1 MKKRLFLA
9 TGLYLLVMMM
19 TIYAIFFEQS
29 DSTFLLIIQL
39 GLLIHFYFRY
49 RMSFLV
55 PDDQDVPTAPFRL
68 NVLRTGLIVA
78 AIITYVALD
87 TVPLLL
93 ATAVALAIAVPTL
106 VSYLRLRMQED

>member
-1 MKKRLFLA
+1 LKKRLFLA
-9 TGLYLLVMMM
+9 TGLYLLVTIM

-39 GLLIHFYFRY
+39 GLLIHFYFQY
-49 RMSFLV
+49 RVSFLV
-55 PDDQDVPTAPFRL
+55 PDQDVPTAPFRL

-78 AIITYVALD
+78 TIITYVALN

>member
-55 PDDQDVPTAPFRL
+55 PDQDVPTAPFRL
-68 NVLRTGLIVA
+68 NVLRTVLIVA
-78 AIITYVALD
+78 AFVSYIMLD
-87 TVPLLL
+87 SVLLLL
-93 ATAVALAIAVPTL
+93 ATAVALALAIPTL
-106 VSYLRLRMQED
+106 VSYIRLRTQEN

>member
-29 DSTFLLIIQL
+29 DSTFLLVIQL

-55 PDDQDVPTAPFRL
+55 PDQDVPTASFRL

-78 AIITYVALD
+78 AVVSYIMLD
-87 TVPLLL
+87 SVPLLL
-93 ATAVALAIAVPTL
+93 ATAVALALAIPTL
-106 VSYLRLRMQED
+106 VSYIRLRTQEN

>member
-1 MKKRLFLA
+1 LKTRLFLA

-39 GLLIHFYFRY
+39 GLLIHFYFQY

-55 PDDQDVPTAPFRL
+55 PDQDVPTAPFRL

-78 AIITYVALD
+78 AIITYIALD
-87 TVPLLL
+87 TIPILL

-106 VSYLRLRMQED
+106 VSYFRLRMQED

>member
-9 TGLYLLVMMM
+9 TGLYLLVTIM

-29 DSTFLLIIQL
+29 DSTFLLVIQL
-39 GLLIHFYFRY
+39 GLLIHFYFQY

-55 PDDQDVPTAPFRL
+55 PDQDVPTASFRL

-78 AIITYVALD
+78 AVVSYIMLD
-87 TVPLLL
+87 SVPLLL
-93 ATAVALAIAVPTL
+93 ATAVALALAIPTL
-106 VSYLRLRMQED
+106 VSYIRLRTQEN

>member
-1 MKKRLFLA
+1 MKTRLFLA
-9 TGLYLLVMMM
+9 TSLYLLVMMM

-55 PDDQDVPTAPFRL
+55 PDQDVPTASFRL

-78 AIITYVALD
+78 AVVSYIMLD
-87 TVPLLL
+87 SVPLLL
-93 ATAVALAIAVPTL
+93 ATAVALALAIPTL
-106 VSYLRLRMQED
+106 VSYIRLRTQEN

>member
-9 TGLYLLVMMM
+9 TGLYLLVTIM

-29 DSTFLLIIQL
+29 DSTFFLIVQL

-55 PDDQDVPTAPFRL
+55 PDQDVPTAPFRL

-78 AIITYVALD
+78 AIITYIALD
-87 TVPLLL
+87 TIPILL

-106 VSYLRLRMQED
+106 VSYFRLRMQED

>member
-9 TGLYLLVMMM
+9 TGLYLLVTIM

-29 DSTFLLIIQL
+29 DFTFLLIVQL
-39 GLLIHFYFRY
+39 GLLIHFYFQY

-55 PDDQDVPTAPFRL
+55 PEQNVPTAPFRL

>member
-29 DSTFLLIIQL
+29 DSTFLLVIQL
-39 GLLIHFYFRY
+39 GLLIHFYFQY

-55 PDDQDVPTAPFRL
+55 PDQDVPTASFRL

-78 AIITYVALD
+78 AVVSYIMLD
-87 TVPLLL
+87 SVPLLL
-93 ATAVALAIAVPTL
+93 ATAVALALAIPTL

>member
-9 TGLYLLVMMM
+9 TGLYLLVMIM

-39 GLLIHFYFRY
+39 GLLIHFYFQY

-55 PDDQDVPTAPFRL
+55 PDQDVPTAPFRL

-78 AIITYVALD
+78 AVVSYIMLD
-87 TVPLLL
+87 SVPLLL
-93 ATAVALAIAVPTL
+93 ATAVALALAIPTL
-106 VSYLRLRMQED
+106 VSYIRLRTQEN

>member
-9 TGLYLLVMMM
+9 TGLYLLVTIM

-29 DSTFLLIIQL
+29 DSTFLLIVQL
-39 GLLIHFYFRY
+39 GLLIHFYFQY

-55 PDDQDVPTAPFRL
+55 PEQNVPTAPFRL

>member
-1 MKKRLFLA
+1 MLT

-29 DSTFLLIIQL
+29 DSTFLLVIQL
-39 GLLIHFYFRY
+39 GLLIHFYFQY

-55 PDDQDVPTAPFRL
+55 PDQDVPTAPFRL

-87 TVPLLL
+87 TVPFLL

-106 VSYLRLRMQED
+106 VSSHRLRMQED

>member
-39 GLLIHFYFRY
+39 GLLIHFYFQY

-55 PDDQDVPTAPFRL
+55 PDQDVPTAPFRL

-78 AIITYVALD
+78 AIITYIALD
-87 TVPLLL
+87 TIPILL
-93 ATAVALAIAVPTL
+93 ATAVALVIAVPTL
-106 VSYLRLRMQED
+106 VSYLRLRTQED

>member
-1 MKKRLFLA
+1 MKNRLMLT

-29 DSTFLLIIQL
+29 DSTFLLIVQL
-39 GLLIHFYFRY
+39 GLLIHFYFQY
-49 RMSFLV
+49 RMSFIL
-55 PDDQDVPTAPFRL
+55 PDQNVPTAPFRL
-68 NVLRTGLIVA
+68 NVLRTVLIVA

-87 TVPLLL
+87 TVPILL
-93 ATAVALAIAVPTL
+93 ATAVALVIAVPTL

>member
-39 GLLIHFYFRY
+39 GLLIHFYFQY

-55 PDDQDVPTAPFRL
+55 PDQDVPTAPFRL

-78 AIITYVALD
+78 AVITYVTLD

-93 ATAVALAIAVPTL
+93 ATAVALALALPTL
-106 VSYLRLRMQED
+106 VSYIRLRTQEN

>member
-9 TGLYLLVMMM
+9 TGLYLLVTIM

-39 GLLIHFYFRY
+39 GLLIHFYFQY

-55 PDDQDVPTAPFRL
+55 PDQDVPTASFRL

-78 AIITYVALD
+78 AVVSYIMLD
-87 TVPLLL
+87 SVPLLL
-93 ATAVALAIAVPTL
+93 ATAVALALAIPTL
-106 VSYLRLRMQED
+106 VSYIRLRTQEN

>member
-9 TGLYLLVMMM
+9 TGLYLLVTIM

-39 GLLIHFYFRY
+39 GLLIHFYFQY
-49 RMSFLV
+49 RVSFLV
-55 PDDQDVPTAPFRL
+55 PDQDVPTAPFRL

-78 AIITYVALD
+78 TIITYVALN

>member
-1 MKKRLFLA
+1 MKNRLMLT

-29 DSTFLLIIQL
+29 DSTFLLIVQL
-39 GLLIHFYFRY
+39 GLLIHFYFQY

-55 PDDQDVPTAPFRL
+55 PDQDVPTASFRL

-78 AIITYVALD
+78 AVVSYIMLD
-87 TVPLLL
+87 SVPLLL
-93 ATAVALAIAVPTL
+93 ATAVALALAIPTL
-106 VSYLRLRMQED
+106 VSYIRLRTQEN

>member
-9 TGLYLLVMMM
+9 TGLYLLVTIM

-55 PDDQDVPTAPFRL
+55 PDQDVPTAPFRL

-78 AIITYVALD
+78 AFVSYIMLD
-87 TVPLLL
+87 SVPLLL
-93 ATAVALAIAVPTL
+93 ATAVALALAIPTL
-106 VSYLRLRMQED
+106 VSYIRLRTQEN

>member
-1 MKKRLFLA
+1 MKTRLFLA
-9 TGLYLLVMMM
+9 TSLYLLVMMM

-55 PDDQDVPTAPFRL
+55 PDQDVPTAPFRL
-68 NVLRTGLIVA
+68 NVLRTVLIVA
-78 AIITYVALD
+78 AFVSYIMLD
-87 TVPLLL
+87 SVLLLL
-93 ATAVALAIAVPTL
+93 ATAVALALAIPTL
-106 VSYLRLRMQED
+106 VSYIRLRTQEN

>member
-29 DSTFLLIIQL
+29 DSTFLLIVQL
-39 GLLIHFYFRY
+39 GLLIHFYFQY
-49 RMSFLV
+49 RMSFIV
-55 PDDQDVPTAPFRL
+55 PDQNVPTAPFRL
-68 NVLRTGLIVA
+68 NVLRTVLIVA

-87 TVPLLL
+87 TVPILL
-93 ATAVALAIAVPTL
+93 ATAVALVIAVPTL

>member
-29 DSTFLLIIQL
+29 DSTFLLVIQL
-39 GLLIHFYFRY
+39 GLLIHFYFQY

-55 PDDQDVPTAPFRL
+55 PDQDVPTASFRL

-78 AIITYVALD
+78 AVVSYIMLD
-87 TVPLLL
+87 SVPLLL
-93 ATAVALAIAVPTL
+93 ATAVALALAIPTL
-106 VSYLRLRMQED
+106 VSYIRLRTQEN

>member
-9 TGLYLLVMMM
+9 TGLYLLVTIM

-39 GLLIHFYFRY
+39 GLLIHFYFQY

-55 PDDQDVPTAPFRL
+55 PDQDVPTAPFRL

-78 AIITYVALD
+78 AVVSYIMLD
-87 TVPLLL
+87 SVPLLL
-93 ATAVALAIAVPTL
+93 ATAVALALAIPTL
-106 VSYLRLRMQED
+106 VSYIRLRTQEN